1 MQKDKEI
8 EDVKREIKATI
19 STLNTIRGKLEA
31 RRAWMQNRAKRF
43 DTMRDMTPTDEAEA
57 DLLAEMEEYIDNQLD
72 GIDRAKMLLEDILKS

>member
-1 MQKDKEI
+1 MQKDKET
-8 EDVKREIKATI
+8 EDVKKEIKATI

-31 RRAWMQNRAKRF
+31 RRAWMKDRAKRF

-57 DLLAEMEEYIDNQLD
+57 DLLAEMEEYIENQLD

>member
-1 MQKDKEI
+1 MQKDKET

-57 DLLAEMEEYIDNQLD
+57 DLLEEMDEYIGSQIDA
-72 GIDRAKMLLEDILKS
+72 IDRAQIFLESILK